1 MAQWQTLSDRI
12 NTVAPSATL
21 AVDSKAKAMK
31 AAGLDVVGFGA
42 GEPNFPT
49 PANVVKAAADA
60 CLDPKNY
67 KYTPTPGLPELRE
80 AIAAKMLRDSGY
92 EVNADQVVVTN
103 GGKQAVY
110 ESFQILL
117 NDGDEV
123 IIPAPYW
130 TSYPE
135 AVKLA
140 GGVPVEVF
148 AGADVNFEPSLE
160 ALEAAR
166 TEHTKAIIVNSPNNP
181 TGAVWKPE
189 TVEAIG
195 RWAVEHH
202 IWVISDEIYEHL
214 NYDDAHT
221 TYIGAAVPE
230 CRGQLLV
237 LNGVAKTYAMPGW
250 RVGWMVLSGNKR
262 LAKDYIEGLN
272 MLANMRM
279 CSNVPAQSVV
289 QTALGGHQSVKDY
302 LVPGGRIYDQRELVY
317 NMLNDIPGITAVKPK
332 AAFYIFPKIDVKK
345 FNIHSDE
352 QFALDL
358 LHDKHILI
366 SHGGA
371 FNWQEPDHFRVVY
384 LPRISMLKETIGEI
398 GDFFSTYLQA

>member
-140 GGVPVEVF
+140 GGVPAEVF

-181 TGAVWKPE
+181 TGAMVSKAELQKWVDYANK
-189 TVEAIG
+189 VGAIILYDAAYEAY
-195 RWAVEHH
+195 
-202 IWVISDEIYEHL
+202 ISEKDIPHSIYECEGARTCAIEMRSFSKNAGFTGMRLGFTVIPKDIKSGDVTLHSL
-214 NYDDAHT
+214 WARRHGTKYNGAPYIIQRAGEAVYSPEGKAQLKEQVAYYMKNAKVIYDGLKGAGYT
-221 TYIGAAVPE
+221 VSGGVNAPYIW
-230 CRGQLLV
+230 L
-237 LNGVAKTYAMPGW
+237 KTPDQMTSW
-250 RVGWMVLSGNKR
+250 
-262 LAKDYIEGLN
+262 EFF
-272 MLANMRM
+272 
-279 CSNVPAQSVV
+279 
-289 QTALGGHQSVKDY
+289 DY
-302 LVPGGRIYDQRELVY
+302 LLEKAHIVGTPGSGFGAHGEGYFRLTAFGSYENTLEEIERIKNL
-317 NMLNDIPGITAVKPK
+317 
-332 AAFYIFPKIDVKK
+332 
-345 FNIHSDE
+345 
-352 QFALDL
+352 
-358 LHDKHILI
+358 
-366 SHGGA
+366 
-371 FNWQEPDHFRVVY
+371 
-384 LPRISMLKETIGEI
+384 
-398 GDFFSTYLQA
+398 

>member
-250 RVGWMVLSGNKR
+250 RVGWMVAPLEVAKAATKLQGHMTSNVNNIAQRAAIEAVSGPLDAVAMMRDAFNVRR
-262 LAKDYIEGLN
+262 LAIV
-272 MLANMRM
+272 A
-279 CSNVPAQSVV
+279 A
-289 QTALGGHQSVKDY
+289 
-302 LVPGGRIYDQRELVY
+302 
-317 NMLNDIPGITAVKPK
+317 LNDINGVHCPMPEG
-332 AAFYIFPKIDVKK
+332 AFYAFPNVEGLLNRPMGPNGTT
-345 FNIHSDE
+345 FTTSAELAEALLEEGHVAAVPGEAFGAPGYMRFSYAVADE
-352 QFALDL
+352 EITEGMRRF
-358 LHDKHILI
+358 
-366 SHGGA
+366 
-371 FNWQEPDHFRVVY
+371 
-384 LPRISMLKETIGEI
+384 KEWAE
-398 GDFFSTYLQA
+398 A

>member
-123 IIPAPYW
+123 IISRSVLDQLPRGC
-130 TSYPE
+130 E
-135 AVKLA
+135 ACRWCA
-140 GGVPVEVF
+140 GR
-148 AGADVNFEPSLE
+148 SI
-160 ALEAAR
+160 R
-166 TEHTKAIIVNSPNNP
+166 
-181 TGAVWKPE
+181 
-189 TVEAIG
+189 
-195 RWAVEHH
+195 R
-202 IWVISDEIYEHL
+202 
-214 NYDDAHT
+214 
-221 TYIGAAVPE
+221 
-230 CRGQLLV
+230 CR
-237 LNGVAKTYAMPGW
+237 
-250 RVGWMVLSGNKR
+250 
-262 LAKDYIEGLN
+262 
-272 MLANMRM
+272 
-279 CSNVPAQSVV
+279 
-289 QTALGGHQSVKDY
+289 
-302 LVPGGRIYDQRELVY
+302 RELR
-317 NMLNDIPGITAVKPK
+317 
-332 AAFYIFPKIDVKK
+332 
-345 FNIHSDE
+345 
-352 QFALDL
+352 AL
-358 LHDKHILI
+358 
-366 SHGGA
+366 A
-371 FNWQEPDHFRVVY
+371 
-384 LPRISMLKETIGEI
+384 
-398 GDFFSTYLQA
+398 